1 MLQISA
7 GRTARNTGILP
18 PVWYAHI
25 LERNN
30 RDAGE
35 AAAEIASIIGNLR
48 RGATGRLDTA
58 RQYIAQELSVP
69 LSTLSGSEATDE
81 DLDLYY
87 TVCFTPMTRATP
99 GQQWLV
105 FL

>member
-35 AAAEIASIIGNLR
+35 AAAEIASIMGNFEA
-48 RGATGRLDTA
+48 GDNWQA
-58 RQYIAQELSVP
+58 RYSAAVHCSRTQLSAVH
-69 LSTLSGSEATDE
+69 SE
-81 DLDLYY
+81 
-87 TVCFTPMTRATP
+87 R
-99 GQQWLV
+99 QRSNR
-105 FL
+105 